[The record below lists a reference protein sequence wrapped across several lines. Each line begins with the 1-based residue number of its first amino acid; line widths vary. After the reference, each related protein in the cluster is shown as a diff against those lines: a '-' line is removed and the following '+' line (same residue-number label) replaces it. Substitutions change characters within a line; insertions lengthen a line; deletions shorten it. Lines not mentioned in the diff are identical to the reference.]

1 MVVFSKDIGVKV
13 FDSRS
18 MHVWSPNPKYVTKLA
33 RIVF

>member
-13 FDSRS
+13 CDSRS
-18 MHVWSPNPKYVTKLA
+18 MHVWSTHHVTKLA